1 LRFLLK
7 EIPPASVPPS
17 ETKNCERHFM
27 NTTFQTRSLRPD
39 CRRSRMT
46 PATGEPRSL
55 ARAVQASAQLVDDRA
70 LRPVVKDYPRS
81 SIKPKVLL
89 TLLSR
94 CYANQIYGSTEIARS
109 LERCL
114 ESREFFENATADA
127 RLIRQFRQDNREA
140 LQTCLT
146 AALRFAVE
154 EKVRAGTVTRISEA
168 QLVEEAKRRIIMA
181 MFIDSMAMDGE

>member
-1 LRFLLK
+1 
-7 EIPPASVPPS
+7 
-17 ETKNCERHFM
+17 
-27 NTTFQTRSLRPD
+27 
-39 CRRSRMT
+39 MT